1 MNIKLIA
8 MDMDGTLL
16 KCNNKISS
24 KTKEILLRVQEKGIR
39 LALASGRSYCKLMEY
54 AKELQMDVYGGY
66 LIEVNGMAIYDVKEQ
81 KRYIRKRMPR
91 EDAQQ
96 IFRYFQQ
103 FKVEIIGHLDDGMY
117 DYNPK
122 EILEEKKQY
131 ILEHHLPE
139 DMPYTGGAFAF
150 VYDNRK
156 GYPNIHYIQSSEE
169 ILSDV
174 NKISVTYH
182 PEVMEKISETAA
194 KDLKDKYWVGRTT
207 KKWLEIMIK
216 DVTKAS
222 GLNELCEKLGIS
234 LENVMAFGDGEN
246 DIEMLK
252 ECGIGIA
259 MANALPIVKEI
270 ADDVTLSNEKDG
282 IEQAIVKY
290 LFS

>member
-16 KCNNKISS
+16 KSNNKISD

-81 KRYIRKRMPR
+81 KRHIRKRMPR

-122 EILEEKKQY
+122 EILEEVADIRVLALDKSSKNIKKKIEKYCNENEKIANKTMKSYEKYFETIQDKLPQKILEDYEFHDCEIISIDKVKDDIVFTLDNSGGFTDISKIIYRNGEILENNLEENSYWVYDEIY
-131 ILEHHLPE
+131 ILDDGYEFHIGISSGE
-139 DMPYTGGAFAF
+139 E
-150 VYDNRK
+150 YD
-156 GYPNIHYIQSSEE
+156 YIT
-169 ILSDV
+169 LRCSDV
-174 NKISVTYH
+174 DF
-182 PEVMEKISETAA
+182 E
-194 KDLKDKYWVGRTT
+194 
-207 KKWLEIMIK
+207 
-216 DVTKAS
+216 
-222 GLNELCEKLGIS
+222 
-234 LENVMAFGDGEN
+234 
-246 DIEMLK
+246 
-252 ECGIGIA
+252 
-259 MANALPIVKEI
+259 
-270 ADDVTLSNEKDG
+270 
-282 IEQAIVKY
+282 
-290 LFS
+290 